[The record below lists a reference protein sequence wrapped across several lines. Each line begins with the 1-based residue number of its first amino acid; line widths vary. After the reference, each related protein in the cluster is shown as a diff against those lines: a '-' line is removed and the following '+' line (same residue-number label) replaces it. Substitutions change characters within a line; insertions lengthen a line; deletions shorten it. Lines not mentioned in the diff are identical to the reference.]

1 MYIYYIN
8 CPPKALGPGGWIMGV
23 FTIRKTRSTKQKKT
37 KKIWKNTKFLISKKN
52 DHGFFLADFGT
63 TVTYPVLIIHP
74 WPWVTKLVRRTP
86 LDRIPA
92 EIM

>member
-23 FTIRKTRSTKQKKT
+23 FTIRKTRSTKQKKQ
-37 KKIWKNTKFLISKKN
+37 KNMEKYEILISKKN

-63 TVTYPVLIIHP
+63 TVTYPVYIIHP
-74 WPWVTKLVRRTP
+74 CMHLAVF
-86 LDRIPA
+86 IP
-92 EIM
+92 

>member
-23 FTIRKTRSTKQKKT
+23 FTIRKTRSTKQKKQ
-37 KKIWKNTKFLISKKN
+37 KNMEKYEILISKKN

-63 TVTYPVLIIHP
+63 TVTYLYPVLYYTP
-74 WPWVTKLVRRTP
+74 SSACWYVQCTLSANCRT
-86 LDRIPA
+86 L
-92 EIM
+92 